1 MAVSFFPFNSIVA
14 NGVADRAANAENL
27 AAYLAG
33 FFSDGVIMQD
43 DTALQVAVDSG
54 MNLQILAGTGNIN
67 GKTILNTTAASITIE
82 AASATLKRIDRV
94 IFRLDENNRLMEF
107 DVLKGT
113 AASSPTA
120 PALTRSGGIYEMCL
134 AEVLVPA
141 GATSILASY
150 ITDTRSDNSKCGI
163 ASIPPHMQ
171 DIAHG
176 GTGKTTAAEALAALG
191 GCSIEKVWENASP
204 NSAFAA
210 QTIDLSLNPRDVVR
224 VEFKPSTTGSERFF
238 IDGIVGN
245 DILATFIAGGN
256 SNVVPELRTRNISIQ
271 TTAVKFFEAYAKTFT
286 ATTAQLERSKS
297 IIPVAIYIINN
308 LKGVS

>member
-1 MAVSFFPFNSIVA
+1 MAVSFFPFNSIVV

-33 FFSDGVIMQD
+33 FFSDGVIMD
-43 DTALQVAVDSG
+43 EDTALQVKVDSG
-54 MNLQILAGTGNIN
+54 MRLQILAGTGVIN

-150 ITDTRSDNSKCGI
+150 ITDTRADKNLCGSAAASAI
-163 ASIPPHMQ
+163 ESAIKQLNAVEITKVWGNASLISNFPAQSIPVDLSDADLIIYQACYATDTTNVIETTFVAPNSRIITRVLASAAYANVGYNTRIINFENSQ
-171 DIAHG
+171 IVFEDNYLKQINTASG
-176 GTGKTTAAEALAALG
+176 GTKNDKYNIPLAAY
-191 GCSIEKVWENASP
+191 KV
-204 NSAFAA
+204 
-210 QTIDLSLNPRDVVR
+210 
-224 VEFKPSTTGSERFF
+224 
-238 IDGIVGN
+238 
-245 DILATFIAGGN
+245 
-256 SNVVPELRTRNISIQ
+256 
-271 TTAVKFFEAYAKTFT
+271 
-286 ATTAQLERSKS
+286 
-297 IIPVAIYIINN
+297 
-308 LKGVS
+308 KGVQ

>member
-1 MAVSFFPFNSIVA
+1 MAVSFFPFNSIVV

-33 FFSDGVIMQD
+33 FFSDGVIMD
-43 DTALQVAVDSG
+43 EDTALQVNVDSG
-54 MNLQILAGTGNIN
+54 MQLQILAGTGVIN
-67 GKTILNTTAASITIE
+67 GKTILNTTAASITID

-134 AEVLVPA
+134 AEVSVPA

-150 ITDTRSDNSKCGI
+150 ITDTRSDSSKCGI

-176 GTGKTTAAEALAALG
+176 GTG
-191 GCSIEKVWENASP
+191 
-204 NSAFAA
+204 
-210 QTIDLSLNPRDVVR
+210 
-224 VEFKPSTTGSERFF
+224 
-238 IDGIVGN
+238 
-245 DILATFIAGGN
+245 
-256 SNVVPELRTRNISIQ
+256 
-271 TTAVKFFEAYAKTFT
+271 
-286 ATTAQLERSKS
+286 ATTAGAARKNLGLDDTGWKTATGTKGSEVLYRRKNGWVYVKVGSATED
-297 IIPVAIYIINN
+297 IPANTVTTVFTLPEGFRPETNMTLVIGANSAGGTVQVAPTIRDGKNITVYLSTKTKYFN
-308 LKGVS
+308 VWATFPAA

>member
-1 MAVSFFPFNSIVA
+1 MAVSFFPFNSIVV

-33 FFSDGVIMQD
+33 FFSDGVIMQAN
-43 DTALQVAVDSG
+43 TALQVAVDSG
-54 MNLQILAGTGNIN
+54 MKLQILAGTGNIK

-150 ITDTRSDNSKCGI
+150 ITDTRSDSDKCGI

-176 GTGKTTAAEALAALG
+176 GTGATTAADALVALG
-191 GCSIEKVWENASP
+191 IYDHIIEVGKTSDGVAGYIKTANGILFQYGKSGVQSGSGTSTITVTFPADFKDINYNFVAIGGYNCMNAPIAEN
-204 NSAFAA
+204 
-210 QTIDLSLNPRDVVR
+210 LY
-224 VEFKPSTTGSERFF
+224 TTGS
-238 IDGIVGN
+238 
-245 DILATFIAGGN
+245 
-256 SNVVPELRTRNISIQ
+256 RNRSETQ
-271 TTAVKFFEAYAKTFT
+271 TTVSVYKDALPYWVD
-286 ATTAQLERSKS
+286 
-297 IIPVAIYIINN
+297 INWMAIGSW
-308 LKGVS
+308 K

>member
-1 MAVSFFPFNSIVA
+1 MAVSFFPFNSIVV

-54 MNLQILAGTGNIN
+54 MNLQILAGTGNIK

-150 ITDTRSDNSKCGI
+150 ITDTRSDSSKCGI

-176 GTGKTTAAEALAALG
+176 GTGKTTAAEAMRNLG
-191 GCSIEKVWENASP
+191 VLDYVVEYGTTSP
-204 NSAFAA
+204 W
-210 QTIDLSLNPRDVVR
+210 T
-224 VEFKPSTTGSERFF
+224 
-238 IDGIVGN
+238 
-245 DILATFIAGGN
+245 
-256 SNVVPELRTRNISIQ
+256 
-271 TTAVKFFEAYAKTFT
+271 YAKYKSGW
-286 ATTAQLERSKS
+286 SK
-297 IIPVAIYIINN
+297 AWCRNN
-308 LKGVS
+308 VKLTNGYFRIQSPFGSLKGKHVECYCGQYYAGSSVGFLVAYPEQRESELTDELLIYVRNSSGSTPADAVYNIPILLIVK